1 VNHDEK
7 DAVDLM
13 IERWHE
19 DGELS
24 DPVALATFTRM
35 ARIVRAINEHKERTV
50 ESLGVPMW
58 VISTTYALRRR
69 GRPYAAGPT
78 DLAAELGVTQAAMTS
93 RVRRLLERGWVAASP
108 DPDDGRRVVVR
119 LTAKGHRLTEHVSTL
134 QAGVETSHLAALTP
148 HQRANLDVGLRKLLA
163 AIQLAAD
170 PSGRP
175 W

>member
-78 DLAAELGVTQAAMTS
+78 DLDIPLGYLVKRRALPCVP
-93 RVRRLLERGWVAASP
+93 RRGVRRRGF
-108 DPDDGRRVVVR
+108 G
-119 LTAKGHRLTEHVSTL
+119 G
-134 QAGVETSHLAALTP
+134 
-148 HQRANLDVGLRKLLA
+148 
-163 AIQLAAD
+163 
-170 PSGRP
+170 
-175 W
+175 